1 MQRWKFGD
9 VEITRVLEFEAPIL
23 DARTLFP
30 DADENT
36 LKQHEGW
43 LKPRLQDPIT
53 GLLILAFH
61 TYVIRTPFHLILVDT
76 CGGNDKHRPQKPRY
90 HQNNWPYLKNLENAG
105 VDPKE
110 VDYVLC
116 THLHVDH
123 VGWNTRLIDGQW
135 LPTFPNAKYLFSKTE
150 WDFWE
155 QECQS
160 DTFTDDPYYED
171 SLLPVVK
178 AGLAVFVDNEYAI
191 DDWVRIV
198 PSPGHTPGHVNVCIG
213 GSIPNVV
220 MSGDLMHH
228 PIQCAEPDWNSCF
241 CVNPRQSITTRREFL
256 ETHSEMPTLIMP
268 AHFPSPGAGRIV
280 PEADAWRFEFDGDE
294 ILDC

>member
-135 LPTFPNAKYLFSKTE
+135 VPTFPNA
-150 WDFWE
+150 
-155 QECQS
+155 
-160 DTFTDDPYYED
+160 
-171 SLLPVVK
+171 
-178 AGLAVFVDNEYAI
+178 
-191 DDWVRIV
+191 
-198 PSPGHTPGHVNVCIG
+198 
-213 GSIPNVV
+213 
-220 MSGDLMHH
+220 
-228 PIQCAEPDWNSCF
+228 
-241 CVNPRQSITTRREFL
+241 
-256 ETHSEMPTLIMP
+256 
-268 AHFPSPGAGRIV
+268 
-280 PEADAWRFEFDGDE
+280 
-294 ILDC
+294 